1 MASANTGTVY
11 LIGAGPG
18 DPDLITVRGRRLLND
33 CRAVVYDNLVPFELI
48 VTLPATTEKHYVGK
62 QAGKSCRSQEEIN
75 RLLVRLASE
84 GKNVARLKG
93 SDPLIF
99 GRGAEEAQY
108 LKKNGIRF
116 EIVPGVTSGIAAP
129 VYAGIPCTDRD
140 RASFVLFVTGH
151 KAADKAVSDV
161 PWEWVAKA
169 NHGTVVIYMGVGEI
183 SDIVTSL
190 VEKGMPAETAA
201 AVIERGTFPSQR
213 VFTTTLAELP
223 RTVTTQ
229 DVRSPALFVL
239 GKVVE
244 LRPIMQ
250 WFEARPLLGVRVM
263 VTRPA
268 DQAQPMY
275 DSLRQLGAEV
285 SACPT
290 IATAEHIDDNGW
302 QAFEKLSS
310 ENRWLVFTSEN
321 GVRYFMRQF
330 FSQWPDVR
338 RLGCFRIAA
347 LGHGTAGAL
356 ARYNLKAD
364 FVPTEA
370 TTAAFAQQL
379 AGSRSWENSEVVRVR
394 GNLSVD
400 NIDRSLAAA
409 GAGVLPLTVYR
420 TFHPTWPEGL
430 TEKLL
435 QYPPDV
441 ITFTSG
447 TSVTGLFEILP
458 ADNVKSILSGAKVL
472 TIGPATSAVAREHGL
487 DVTIEARRHS
497 IPAMIDELVAYATE
511 HSLRRSS

>member
-1 MASANTGTVY
+1 MASTETGTVY

-18 DPDLITVRGRRLLND
+18 DPDLITVRGRQLLND

-48 VTLPATTEKHYVGK
+48 VTLPASTEKHYVGK

-75 RLLVRLASE
+75 KLLVRLAHE

-93 SDPLIF
+93 SDPFIF

-129 VYAGIPCTDRD
+129 AYAGIPCTDRD
-140 RASFVLFVTGH
+140 HASFVLFVTGH

-161 PWEWVAKA
+161 PWEWVAQA
-169 NHGTVVIYMGVGEI
+169 NRGTVVIYMGVGEI
-183 SDIVTSL
+183 SDIVAIL
-190 VEKGMPAETAA
+190 LDRGMSGDMPT
-201 AVIERGTFPSQR
+201 AVIERGTYPSQR
-213 VFTTTLAELP
+213 VITCTLAELP
-223 RTVTTQ
+223 QKVISQ
-229 DVRSPALFVL
+229 KVRPPALFVL

-250 WFEARPLLGVRVM
+250 WFEARPLLGVRVT

-275 DSLRQLGAEV
+275 SSLRQLGAEV
-285 SACPT
+285 LACPT
-290 IATAEHIDDNGW
+290 IATAEHHDDDGW
-302 QAFEKLSS
+302 QDFEKLSS

-321 GVRYFMRQF
+321 GVRYFMRKF
-330 FSQWPDVR
+330 FSRWPDIR
-338 RLGCFRIAA
+338 RLGCFKIAA

-356 ARYNLKAD
+356 ARFNLKAD

-370 TTAAFAQQL
+370 TTSAFAEQL
-379 AGSRSWENSEVVRVR
+379 ADSRSWKDSEVVRVR

-447 TSVTGLFEILP
+447 TSVTGLFEILS
-458 ADNVKSILSGAKVL
+458 ADNVKSILSETKVL
-472 TIGPATSAVAREHGL
+472 TIGPATSAVAREHGF

-497 IPAMIDELVAYATE
+497 IPSMIDELVGYAE
-511 HSLRRSS
+511 DHSLRRSS